1 MNDSS
6 APPDCST
13 TSSNDVGFIAQ
24 EISTF
29 FPDTITLTSN
39 TYDTMVGAGTITI
52 GNATGYTIGTGVSY
66 TGGGSG
72 YTIAN
77 GSTVTLD
84 GISTAIFNWKNEEFV
99 DCMPD
104 INRIEDM
111 CKEYPGLAI
120 AFEKFKTTY
129 NIVKDDYDNPK
140 DKK

>member
-13 TSSNDVGFIAQ
+13 TSSNDVGFIAE
-24 EISTF
+24 EITTF

-39 TYDTMVGAGTITI
+39 TYDTMIGSGTITI
-52 GNATGYTIGTGVSY
+52 GNATGYTVGTGVSY
-66 TGGGSG
+66 TGSGSAGTAMGGT
-72 YTIAN
+72 YTIGNVNA
-77 GSTVTLD
+77 STF
-84 GISTAIFNWKNEEFV
+84 SWKNEEFV

-104 INRIEDM
+104 INRIENM

>member
-13 TSSNDVGFIAQ
+13 TSSNDVGFIAE
-24 EISTF
+24 EITTI

-39 TYDTMVGAGTITI
+39 AYDTMIGSGTITI
-52 GNATGYTIGTGVSY
+52 GNATGYTVGTGVSY
-66 TGGGSG
+66 TGSGSAGTAMGGT
-72 YTIAN
+72 YTIGNVNA
-77 GSTVTLD
+77 STF
-84 GISTAIFNWKNEEFV
+84 SWKNEEFV

-104 INRIEDM
+104 INRIENM

>member
-24 EISTF
+24 DITTV

-39 TYDTMVGAGTITI
+39 AYDTMMGSGTVTI
-52 GNATGYTIGTGVSY
+52 GNATGYTIT
-66 TGGGSG
+66 GSG
-72 YTIAN
+72 SAGTAMGGTYTIGNVNA
-77 GSTVTLD
+77 STF
-84 GISTAIFNWKNEEFV
+84 SWKNEEFV

-104 INRIEDM
+104 INRIEKM

-120 AFEKFKTTY
+120 AFDKFKTTY

>member
-6 APPDCST
+6 APLDCST
-13 TSSNDVGFIAQ
+13 TSSNDVGFVAQ
-24 EISTF
+24 EITTIL
-29 FPDTITLTSN
+29 PDTITLTSN
-39 TYDTMVGAGTITI
+39 AYDTMAGTNIITI
-52 GNATGYTIGTGVSY
+52 GNATGYTIS
-66 TGGGSG
+66 GSG
-72 YTIAN
+72 SAGTAMGGTYTIGNVNA
-77 GSTVTLD
+77 STF
-84 GISTAIFNWKNEEFV
+84 SWKNEEFV

-104 INRIEDM
+104 INRIENM

>member
-24 EISTF
+24 EITTF

-39 TYDTMVGAGTITI
+39 AYDTMASSNIITVNGSTSSYTISGSGSAGTAMGGT
-52 GNATGYTIGTGVSY
+52 YTIGD
-66 TGGGSG
+66 
-72 YTIAN
+72 INA
-77 GSTVTLD
+77 STF
-84 GISTAIFNWKNEEFV
+84 SWKNEEFV

-104 INRIEDM
+104 INRIEKM

-120 AFEKFKTTY
+120 AFDKFKTTY

>member
-13 TSSNDVGFIAQ
+13 TSSNDVGFIAE
-24 EISTF
+24 EITTF

-39 TYDTMVGAGTITI
+39 AYDTMAGTHIITI
-52 GNATGYTIGTGVSY
+52 GNATGYTVGTGVSY
-66 TGGGSG
+66 TGSGSAGTAMGGT
-72 YTIAN
+72 YTIGNVNA
-77 GSTVTLD
+77 STF
-84 GISTAIFNWKNEEFV
+84 SWKNEEFV

-104 INRIEDM
+104 INRIENM

>member
-13 TSSNDVGFIAQ
+13 TSSNDVGFIAE
-24 EISTF
+24 EITTF

-39 TYDTMVGAGTITI
+39 AYDTMAGTNIITI
-52 GNATGYTIGTGVSY
+52 GNSTGYTVGTGVSY
-66 TGGGSG
+66 TGSGSAGTAMGGT
-72 YTIAN
+72 YTIGNVNA
-77 GSTVTLD
+77 STF
-84 GISTAIFNWKNEEFV
+84 SWKNEEFV

-104 INRIEDM
+104 INRIENM

>member
-24 EISTF
+24 EITTF

-39 TYDTMVGAGTITI
+39 TYDTMIGSGTITI
-52 GNATGYTIGTGVSY
+52 GNATGYTVGTGVSY
-66 TGGGSG
+66 TGSGSAGTAMGGT
-72 YTIAN
+72 YTIGNVNA
-77 GSTVTLD
+77 STF
-84 GISTAIFNWKNEEFV
+84 SWKNEEFV

-104 INRIEDM
+104 INRIENM

>member
-13 TSSNDVGFIAQ
+13 TSSNDVGFIAE
-24 EISTF
+24 EITTF

-39 TYDTMVGAGTITI
+39 AYDTMVGSGTITI

-66 TGGGSG
+66 TGIGNGGTF
-72 YTIAN
+72 TIDNINA
-77 GSTVTLD
+77 STF
-84 GISTAIFNWKNEEFV
+84 SWKNEEFV

-104 INRIEDM
+104 INRIENM

>member
-1 MNDSS
+1 MKDSS
-6 APPDCST
+6 APQDCST

-24 EISTF
+24 EISTI

-39 TYDTMVGAGTITI
+39 AYDTMIGSGTVTI
-52 GNATGYTIGTGVSY
+52 GNTTGYTIGTGVSY
-66 TGGGSG
+66 TGSVGGAG
-72 YTIAN
+72 GGGTFTINADSIN
-77 GSTVTLD
+77 THTFS
-84 GISTAIFNWKNEEFV
+84 WKNEEFV
-99 DCMPD
+99 DCMPN
-104 INRIEDM
+104 INRIEAM

>member
-13 TSSNDVGFIAQ
+13 TSSNDVGLIAQ
-24 EISTF
+24 EITTF

-39 TYDTMVGAGTITI
+39 AYDTMIGSGTITI
-52 GNATGYTIGTGVSY
+52 GNATGYTVGTGVSY
-66 TGGGSG
+66 TGSGSAGTAMGGT
-72 YTIAN
+72 YTIGNVNA
-77 GSTVTLD
+77 STV
-84 GISTAIFNWKNEEFV
+84 SWKNEEFV

-104 INRIEDM
+104 INRIENM

>member
-24 EISTF
+24 EISTV

-39 TYDTMVGAGTITI
+39 AYDTMVGSGTITI

-66 TGGGSG
+66 TGDGSG
-72 YTIAN
+72 GTFTINADSISA
-77 GSTVTLD
+77 STF
-84 GISTAIFNWKNEEFV
+84 SWKNEEFV
-99 DCMPD
+99 NCMPD
-104 INRIEDM
+104 INRIENM
-111 CKEYPGLAI
+111 CKKYPGLAI

>member
-24 EISTF
+24 DITTV

-39 TYDTMVGAGTITI
+39 AYDTMIGSGTITI
-52 GNATGYTIGTGVSY
+52 DMSNTTGYTIT
-66 TGGGSG
+66 GSG
-72 YTIAN
+72 SAGTAMGGTYTIDNVNA
-77 GSTVTLD
+77 STF
-84 GISTAIFNWKNEEFV
+84 SWKNEEFV

-104 INRIEDM
+104 INRIENM

>member
-6 APPDCST
+6 APLDCST

-24 EISTF
+24 EITTF

-39 TYDTMVGAGTITI
+39 AYDTMVGSGTITI
-52 GNATGYTIGTGVSY
+52 GNATGYTVGTGVSY
-66 TGGGSG
+66 TGIGNGGTF
-72 YTIAN
+72 TIDNINA
-77 GSTVTLD
+77 STF
-84 GISTAIFNWKNEEFV
+84 SWKNEEFV

-104 INRIEDM
+104 INRIENM

>member
-6 APPDCST
+6 APQDCST
-13 TSSNDVGFIAQ
+13 TSNNDVGFIAQ
-24 EISTF
+24 EISTI

-39 TYDTMVGAGTITI
+39 AYDTMVGTNNVTLDMGS
-52 GNATGYTIGTGVSY
+52 ATGYTIGSGVSY
-66 TGGGSG
+66 TGGGG
-72 YTIAN
+72 GTFTINADSIN
-77 GSTVTLD
+77 TH
-84 GISTAIFNWKNEEFV
+84 IFSWKNEEFV

-104 INRIEDM
+104 INRIENM

>member
-6 APPDCST
+6 APLDCST

-24 EISTF
+24 EITTF

-39 TYDTMVGAGTITI
+39 AYDTMASSNIITLD
-52 GNATGYTIGTGVSY
+52 GNATSYTISSNGNVGIGTI
-66 TGGGSG
+66 SG
-72 YTIAN
+72 LSA
-77 GSTVTLD
+77 STF
-84 GISTAIFNWKNEEFV
+84 SWKNQEFV

-104 INRIEDM
+104 INRIETM

-120 AFEKFKTTY
+120 AFDKFKTTY
-129 NIVKDDYDNPK
+129 NLVKDDYDHPK

>member
-24 EISTF
+24 EITTF

-39 TYDTMVGAGTITI
+39 AYDTMAGSGTITI
-52 GNATGYTIGTGVSY
+52 DMSNTTGYTIT
-66 TGGGSG
+66 GSG
-72 YTIAN
+72 SAGTAMGGTYTIGNLNA
-77 GSTVTLD
+77 STF
-84 GISTAIFNWKNEEFV
+84 SWKNEEFV

-104 INRIEDM
+104 INRIENM

>member
-13 TSSNDVGFIAQ
+13 TSSNDVGFIAE
-24 EISTF
+24 EITTF
-29 FPDTITLTSN
+29 FPNTITLTSN
-39 TYDTMVGAGTITI
+39 AYDTMVGSGTITI
-52 GNATGYTIGTGVSY
+52 GNATGYTINTGVSY
-66 TGGGSG
+66 TGSGSAGTAMGGT
-72 YTIAN
+72 YTIDNVNA
-77 GSTVTLD
+77 STF
-84 GISTAIFNWKNEEFV
+84 SWKNEEFV

-104 INRIEDM
+104 INRIENM

>member
-24 EISTF
+24 DITTV

-39 TYDTMVGAGTITI
+39 AYDTMMGSGTVTI
-52 GNATGYTIGTGVSY
+52 GNATGYTIT
-66 TGGGSG
+66 GSG
-72 YTIAN
+72 SAGTTMGGTYTIGNLNA
-77 GSTVTLD
+77 STF
-84 GISTAIFNWKNEEFV
+84 SWKNEEFV

-104 INRIEDM
+104 INRIENM

>member
-13 TSSNDVGFIAQ
+13 TSSNDVGFIAE
-24 EISTF
+24 EITTF

-39 TYDTMVGAGTITI
+39 AYDTMIGSGNITI
-52 GNATGYTIGTGVSY
+52 SNATGYTVGTGVSY
-66 TGGGSG
+66 TGSGSAGTAMGGT
-72 YTIAN
+72 YTIGNLNA
-77 GSTVTLD
+77 STF
-84 GISTAIFNWKNEEFV
+84 SWKNEEFV

-104 INRIEDM
+104 INRIENM

>member
-6 APPDCST
+6 APLDCST
-13 TSSNDVGFIAQ
+13 TSSNDVGFVAQ
-24 EISTF
+24 EITTIL
-29 FPDTITLTSN
+29 PDTITLTSN
-39 TYDTMVGAGTITI
+39 AYDTMAGTNIITI
-52 GNATGYTIGTGVSY
+52 GNTTGYTIS
-66 TGGGSG
+66 GSG
-72 YTIAN
+72 SAGTAMGGTYTIGNVNA
-77 GSTVTLD
+77 STF
-84 GISTAIFNWKNEEFV
+84 SWKNEEFV

-104 INRIEDM
+104 INRIENM

>member
-6 APPDCST
+6 APLDCST

-24 EISTF
+24 EITTIL
-29 FPDTITLTSN
+29 PDTITLTSN
-39 TYDTMVGAGTITI
+39 AYDTMASSNIITLD
-52 GNATGYTIGTGVSY
+52 GNATSYTISGSGSAGTAMGGTYTIGD
-66 TGGGSG
+66 
-72 YTIAN
+72 INA
-77 GSTVTLD
+77 STF
-84 GISTAIFNWKNEEFV
+84 SWKNQEFV

-104 INRIEDM
+104 INRIEKM

-120 AFEKFKTTY
+120 AFDKFKTTY

>member
-13 TSSNDVGFIAQ
+13 TSSNDVGFIAE
-24 EISTF
+24 EITTF

-39 TYDTMVGAGTITI
+39 AYDTMIGSGTITI
-52 GNATGYTIGTGVSY
+52 GNATGYTVGTGVSY
-66 TGGGSG
+66 TGSGSAGTAMGGT
-72 YTIAN
+72 YTVGN
-77 GSTVTLD
+77 LNTSTF
-84 GISTAIFNWKNEEFV
+84 SWKNQEFV

-104 INRIEDM
+104 INRIETM

-120 AFEKFKTTY
+120 AFDKFKTTY
-129 NIVKDDYDNPK
+129 NLVKDDYDHPK

>member
-24 EISTF
+24 EITTF

-39 TYDTMVGAGTITI
+39 AYDTMVGSGTITI
-52 GNATGYTIGTGVSY
+52 GNATGYTVGTGVSY
-66 TGGGSG
+66 TGIGNGGTF
-72 YTIAN
+72 TIDNINA
-77 GSTVTLD
+77 STF
-84 GISTAIFNWKNEEFV
+84 SWKNEEFV

-104 INRIEDM
+104 INRIENM

>member
-24 EISTF
+24 EITTF

-39 TYDTMVGAGTITI
+39 AYDTMAGTNIITI
-52 GNATGYTIGTGVSY
+52 VGTGVSY
-66 TGGGSG
+66 TGSGSAGTAMGGT
-72 YTIAN
+72 YTIGNVNA
-77 GSTVTLD
+77 STF
-84 GISTAIFNWKNEEFV
+84 SWKNEEFV

-104 INRIEDM
+104 INRIENM

>member
-1 MNDSS
+1 MNDFS

-24 EISTF
+24 EITTF

-39 TYDTMVGAGTITI
+39 AYDTMVGSGTITI
-52 GNATGYTIGTGVSY
+52 DMSNTTGYSITGSGSAGTSMGGTYTIGNLN
-66 TGGGSG
+66 
-72 YTIAN
+72 A
-77 GSTVTLD
+77 STF
-84 GISTAIFNWKNEEFV
+84 SWKNEEFV

-104 INRIEDM
+104 INRIENM

>member
-24 EISTF
+24 EITTF

-39 TYDTMVGAGTITI
+39 AYDTMIGSGTITI
-52 GNATGYTIGTGVSY
+52 GNATGYTVGTGVSY
-66 TGGGSG
+66 TGSGSAGTAMGGT
-72 YTIAN
+72 YTIGNLNA
-77 GSTVTLD
+77 STF
-84 GISTAIFNWKNEEFV
+84 SWKNEEFV

-104 INRIEDM
+104 INRIENM

>member
-13 TSSNDVGFIAQ
+13 TSSNDVGFIAE
-24 EISTF
+24 EITTF

-39 TYDTMVGAGTITI
+39 TYDTMIGSGTITI
-52 GNATGYTIGTGVSY
+52 GNATGYTVGTGVSY
-66 TGGGSG
+66 TGSGSAGTAMGGT
-72 YTIAN
+72 YTIGNVNA
-77 GSTVTLD
+77 STF
-84 GISTAIFNWKNEEFV
+84 SWKNEEFV

-104 INRIEDM
+104 INRIENM

-129 NIVKDDYDNPK
+129 NIVKYDYDNPK